1 MNILEQKFNNII
13 LNDDINDKSLEYI
26 NNRILTEICENTIQ
40 QLQDTQLLEIY
51 KNTKSVKLKQ
61 IKLHKILETNDVEKI
76 VIDKIL
82 YEYIL
87 ELIPPGTKGV
97 IRGNKFNEIIKLNIL
112 NMNLNKDIYDIKF
125 EQNVS
130 GNKITEIPDW
140 YILNKK
146 NDKLI
151 IGMNQL
157 DLWTGG
163 QQLNRATKYINNE
176 RYNTNN
182 IKLLCV
188 VCNKII
194 LKSNKNKIYNI
205 FNIGFTTDT
214 LCYINNLRNIINTY
228 FNL

>member
-1 MNILEQKFNNII
+1 VYYKFNIEIDYYEIKIKMNILEQKFNNII

-157 DLWTGG
+157 DLW
-163 QQLNRATKYINNE
+163 NE
-176 RYNTNN
+176 SIRFMDWWSS
-182 IKLLCV
+182 IKSCY
-188 VCNKII
+188 
-194 LKSNKNKIYNI
+194 KIYK
-205 FNIGFTTDT
+205 
-214 LCYINNLRNIINTY
+214 
-228 FNL
+228 